1 MERKMCL
8 SIPAKIIEKNGD
20 KGKVDIEGNILEVN
34 FTLLPETALGD
45 YVIVHAGFAIQRYD
59 QEEAL
64 KTLEL
69 IKEAFGG
76 NS

>member
-1 MERKMCL
+1 MCL
-8 SIPAKIIEKNGD
+8 SIPAKIIEKTGD
-20 KGKVDIEGNILEVN
+20 RGKVDIEGNILEVN
-34 FTLLPETALGD
+34 FTLLPETELGD